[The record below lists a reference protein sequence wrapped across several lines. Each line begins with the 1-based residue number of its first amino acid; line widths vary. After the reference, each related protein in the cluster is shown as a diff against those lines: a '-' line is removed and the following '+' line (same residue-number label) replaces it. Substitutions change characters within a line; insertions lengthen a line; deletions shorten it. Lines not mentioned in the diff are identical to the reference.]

1 MVYNSREFRYW
12 DNVSLSYNFRI
23 SQVAIKQGS
32 NIFTHGST
40 TMQQIKREKNHARV
54 TRECEIVRGDVS
66 ERNKATE
73 S

>member
-1 MVYNSREFRYW
+1 
-12 DNVSLSYNFRI
+12 
-23 SQVAIKQGS
+23 
-32 NIFTHGST
+32 
-40 TMQQIKREKNHARV
+40 MQQIKREKNHPRV